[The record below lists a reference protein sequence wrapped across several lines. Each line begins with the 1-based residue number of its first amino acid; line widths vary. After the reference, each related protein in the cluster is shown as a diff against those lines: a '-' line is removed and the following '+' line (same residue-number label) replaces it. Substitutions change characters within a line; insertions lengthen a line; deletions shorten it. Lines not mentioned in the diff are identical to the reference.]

1 MKSVSQRLTASLL
14 VALTS
19 VAGCGSGRVVLPFT
33 IDASV
38 SERPPDAAQL
48 ATHDDAIRGIAA
60 IIVRDLELPMP
71 TTFTAYVYSGRE
83 GFERGLVDDANVSP
97 VRAAELSEFA
107 VGIGKRRQLLLND
120 EGGAA
125 RGREWYRL
133 IAHELAH
140 VSQIELAQGEGRAE
154 QWLAEGMAEWAP
166 STCSSGS
173 TSTPS
178 PTDASIATA
187 GIRNHAALVAARLDL
202 ETLGNPRGFTVRHLR
217 EGSLPT
223 YQLAFLMADYLITRD
238 GVPRVVAYFRSF
250 ERRQD
255 RHANF
260 RDTFGQSLEQ
270 FELEVLGHLKSP
282 SSASATGSPSSRPQ
296 DRPGAEDREG
306 RAVRRADV
314 GRLRG
319 HAQREDHRHVG
330 ALPVTASD
338 VDREALDRLVGG
350 EGHAGLTW
358 D

>member
-1 MKSVSQRLTASLL
+1 MKSVSQRLPA
-14 VALTS
+14 ALMIGVLS

-33 IDASV
+33 LDSTTLAL
-38 SERPPDAAQL
+38 PDSSRDF
-48 ATHDDAIRGIAA
+48 ATTENAIRGISAL
-60 IIVRDLELPMP
+60 IVRDLALPLP
-71 TTFTAYVYSGRE
+71 PTFTAYVYSDRH
-83 GFERGLVDDANVSP
+83 GFERGLIDDANVAP

-120 EGGAA
+120 ESGTA

-154 QWLAEGMAEWAP
+154 QWLAEGMAEWVAFNVLDRLHLD
-166 STCSSGS
+166 TVMNRRQM
-173 TSTPS
+173 
-178 PTDASIATA
+178 AVA

-223 YQLAFLMADYLITRD
+223 YQLAFLMADYLIERD
-238 GVPRVVAYFRSF
+238 GFTRVVSYFRSF

-270 FELEVLGHLKSP
+270 FEQEVLAHLKSV
-282 SSASATGSPSSRPQ
+282 
-296 DRPGAEDREG
+296 
-306 RAVRRADV
+306 VR
-314 GRLRG
+314 
-319 HAQREDHRHVG
+319 
-330 ALPVTASD
+330 
-338 VDREALDRLVGG
+338 
-350 EGHAGLTW
+350 
-358 D
+358 